1 MKKIILATAIMLSGT
16 LVMASDTNMF
26 IGADVTRAQ
35 IDFDYGYR
43 GSGTVNGV
51 PVTNSSVSKDEMD
64 TSYGL
69 KAGVVMNKNYRLYAY
84 YTKLEPE
91 VDGFKTKLKI
101 ITLNYEYLIDTGYD
115 GLMPYVGAH
124 IGRSDFELL
133 GYDDKGLMY
142 GVQAGVL
149 YDITDNI
156 ALEVGIS
163 YSMLDAKPQTPALTQ
178 TQGNIQLSNASLFA
192 ELDNMSRAYLGVNV
206 KF

>member
-1 MKKIILATAIMLSGT
+1 MKKRILATAFMLAGT
-16 LVMASDTNMF
+16 LLMASDTKMF

-35 IDFDYGYR
+35 VDFDYGFR
-43 GSGTVNGV
+43 GSATVNGV
-51 PVTNSSVSKDEMD
+51 SVTNGSVSKDEMD

-69 KAGVVMNKNYRLYAY
+69 KAGVIMNKNYRLYAY

-91 VDGFKTKLKI
+91 TDGLETKLKI
-101 ITLNYEYLIDTGYD
+101 ITLNYEYLIDTGYE

-124 IGRSDFELL
+124 IGQSDFELL
-133 GYDDKGLMY
+133 GYDDQGLMY

-156 ALEVGIS
+156 ALEVGVS
-163 YSMLDAKPQTPALTQ
+163 YSMMDAEPHTAALTQ